1 MSNGSEFLDLESK
14 QEPSATPMPVG
25 HLEEYRTLRDEIMRR
40 FTFRLLVVGYS
51 NAFIG
56 AGIAVAA
63 NIITGSHGTASPSIT
78 NNSALSV
85 LAFAYVMVAIG
96 GYFTGIHTKQIY
108 YLAAYIR
115 KEIEPNV
122 PGLNWETWSKK
133 RRLTYGASRSSA
145 FALLIYYLGVDAGL
159 TILCFAVGIVDS
171 RARLIAVSGLSA
183 TVAVMCLIPLAQ
195 VVKLYGSRDREDYLV
210 T

>member
-1 MSNGSEFLDLESK
+1 
-14 QEPSATPMPVG
+14 
-25 HLEEYRTLRDEIMRR
+25 MRR
-40 FTFRLLVVGYS
+40 FTFRLLVIGYS

-63 NIITGSHGTASPSIT
+63 NIITEGHGTTSLSVTHNA
-78 NNSALSV
+78 ALSV

-96 GYFTGIHTKQIY
+96 GYFTWIHTKQIY
-108 YLAAYIR
+108 YVATYIR
-115 KEIEPNV
+115 KEIEPNI

-133 RRLTYGASRSSA
+133 RRLTYGARRSSA
-145 FALLIYYLGVDAGL
+145 FALLIYYLGVDVGL
-159 TILCFAVGIVDS
+159 TILCFAIGIIDS

-183 TVAVMCLIPLAQ
+183 TVAVICLIPLAQ
-195 VVKLYGSRDREDYLV
+195 VVKLYGTRDREDYLA